1 MAKGYSIKPY
11 EQIKNMS
18 KLQEVSIQAQCWLN
32 NDFANVIL
40 CVTAKIEH
48 ELEVNSL
55 CSSKKDVNQ

>member
-1 MAKGYSIKPY
+1 MAKGYFIKPY

-18 KLQEVSIQAQCWLN
+18 KLQEVSIQAQSWLN
-32 NDFANVIL
+32 NDFADVIFF
-40 CVTAKIEH
+40 VTKNEH